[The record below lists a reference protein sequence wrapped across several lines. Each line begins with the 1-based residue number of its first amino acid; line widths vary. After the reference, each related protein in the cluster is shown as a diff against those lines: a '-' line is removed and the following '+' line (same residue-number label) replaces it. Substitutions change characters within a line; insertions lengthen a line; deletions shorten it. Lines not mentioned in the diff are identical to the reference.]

1 MGTATLSDSI
11 IIMSSSVVHQQEL
24 TLVAVCRKIVDSV
37 SSRKPMKGDLVE
49 IPQYTD
55 KVLREIAGTR
65 VTKDDRVRAVAQGIV
80 LGNILGIEDL
90 NYRAPTRDGL
100 SDEEYIEGLRS
111 SACSVLTSAITSAC
125 DPSFL
130 TRARNEVTQFVTAI
144 QRGQITIANIET
156 HAE

>member
-11 IIMSSSVVHQQEL
+11 TIMSSSVVHQQEL

-37 SSRKPMKGDLVE
+37 SSRKPMKEDLVE

-55 KVLREIAGTR
+55 KVLREIAATR

-90 NYRAPTRDGL
+90 NYRAPTR
-100 SDEEYIEGLRS
+100 EG
-111 SACSVLTSAITSAC
+111 
-125 DPSFL
+125 
-130 TRARNEVTQFVTAI
+130 
-144 QRGQITIANIET
+144 
-156 HAE
+156 